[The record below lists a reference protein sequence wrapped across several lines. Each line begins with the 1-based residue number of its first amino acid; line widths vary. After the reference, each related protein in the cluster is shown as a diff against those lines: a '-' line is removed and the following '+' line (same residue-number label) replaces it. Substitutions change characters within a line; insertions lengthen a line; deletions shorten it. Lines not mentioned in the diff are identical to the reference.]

1 MVICQYKAHTILATL
16 ALSVGSRGFELS
28 GLLPPKAL
36 DSKSLGAINCF
47 GAGPYGALL
56 RL

>member
-1 MVICQYKAHTILATL
+1 MVICQYKAHIILATL